1 MDEGRIAAIIPGSD
15 GRIRQAMVQTTG
27 GLFRRPV
34 TKLAVLQVQGDG
46 NAKPE
51 AELQER
57 YGSGDVANASS
68 TADLNTI
75 SDRDTPRSRSVRTN

>member
-34 TKLAVLQVQGDG
+34 TKLAVLQVQGHG
-46 NAKPE
+46 NAETTEEPE
-51 AELQER
+51 LR
-57 YGSGDVANASS
+57 HGSGTVATTGS
-68 TADLNTI
+68 TDLN
-75 SDRDTPRSRSVRTN
+75 